1 VTLRCPTTC
10 GPGVEDSRGLRA
22 DELVSARE
30 RVVGS
35 DVSKRRRF
43 NVLGPVRAWR
53 GSAEVSLGSPQQK
66 AVLAALL
73 LRSGRQVPLS
83 ELVEA
88 LWGAEPPD
96 SAGQVVRTYVY
107 RLRRALA
114 GGDGT
119 PVIDS
124 VGTGYLMHLTPDELD
139 VAQFRQRLAAADAAR
154 RGGEPAAAA
163 EELRQALA
171 LWQGDALAGLPGR
184 YAEAQRAG
192 LDKLRLAALATL
204 LTLEVERDAAGAAA
218 ELAALVADHPLDE
231 RFRLLQMRA
240 LYRSGQQAAALAV
253 YRDTQAVLAEEL
265 GVDPGPQ
272 LQQLYLQIL
281 RGDPEPP
288 APAGAGPATTTPDGA
303 APNGPAPDGAAR
315 NDPARNGPE
324 QDQQAAA
331 DAAPAGPPAQLPA
344 DLPTFTGRR
353 DELAR
358 VMTLQA
364 EPPNTPPAVAVC
376 TISGTAGVGKTT
388 LAVHWAHQVRD
399 RFPDGQLYLNLRG
412 FDASR
417 PAMST
422 AEALSCLLTALGVP
436 ARQVAADGDAQVA
449 QYRSAL
455 AGRRVLIVL
464 DNAREADQVR
474 PLLPGAPGCLAIVTS
489 RNHLTGLIVTD
500 GAHPLTLD
508 LLSPAEAREFLAR
521 RLGAARVAAEP
532 AAAGEIAERCSR
544 LPLALAVVAA
554 RAATHPAFPLHAIA
568 AELAET
574 GDSLDAFTGGDATS
588 DIRAVFS
595 WSYQALEPAAARL
608 FRLLALHPGP
618 DVAAPAAAALAGLPV
633 GRTRPLLAV
642 LAGLNLITEHLPGRY
657 RWHDLLRTYA
667 AELAAEQ
674 DSDGERA
681 AALHRTLDHYLHN
694 AHAAARLFSPG
705 RTPMRLPSPLPDI
718 VPEPLRNYRQAMT
731 WLTAQRAILSAA
743 VEVAAGGGFETYA
756 YRLAW
761 ALDLFYFRQ
770 GYWLDWLA
778 VRGIALAAA
787 QRMGDAGAVAESHR
801 DLGHA
806 LSQFGRL
813 EEARGHFQQALEHL
827 ALGTDH
833 TAHAHTHRGL
843 SLLGLREGDYDRM
856 LYHSERAAE
865 LYRLAGNRSGLAK
878 ALNESGYGYALRGD
892 HRRALANCEQ
902 ALPLF
907 RELGDR
913 HGEAATLDSL
923 GVAHHNL
930 GAYQQ
935 AHDHYTASLR
945 LFREVDD
952 LNGIAETLD
961 HLADTHRAAGDEPAA
976 RAAWQEAL
984 ELLDQLQHPG
994 AGSVRDKLAGLRQ
1007 AAGR

>member
-1 VTLRCPTTC
+1 VN
-10 GPGVEDSRGLRA
+10 E
-22 DELVSARE
+22 
-30 RVVGS
+30 
-35 DVSKRRRF
+35 RRRF
-43 NVLGPVRAWR
+43 SLLGPVRAWR
-53 GSAEVSLGSPQQK
+53 GATEVSLGSPQQK

-73 LRSGRQVPLS
+73 LRAKRQVPLS

-107 RLRRALA
+107 RLRRALD
-114 GGDGT
+114 GGDGV

-124 VGTGYLMHLTPDELD
+124 VGTGYLMHLAPDELD
-139 VAQFRQRLAAADAAR
+139 AEQFRRRVAAAEEAR
-154 RGGEPAAAA
+154 RGGDPAGAA

-192 LDKLRLAALATL
+192 LDKLRLTALATL
-204 LTLEVERDAAGAAA
+204 LAFEVERDASGAAA
-218 ELAALVADHPLDE
+218 ELAAVVADHPLDE
-231 RFRLLQMRA
+231 RFRLLLMRA
-240 LYRSGQQAAALAV
+240 LYRSGQQAEALAV
-253 YRDTQAVLAEEL
+253 YRQAQAALAEEL

-272 LQQLYLQIL
+272 LQELYLQIL
-281 RGDPEPP
+281 RGDAEPP
-288 APAGAGPATTTPDGA
+288 APAADSPVQVGPDQVSPGAAEAERQPDTGPAGL
-303 APNGPAPDGAAR
+303 
-315 NDPARNGPE
+315 
-324 QDQQAAA
+324 
-331 DAAPAGPPAQLPA
+331 PAQLPA
-344 DLPTFTGRR
+344 DLSMFTGRR
-353 DELAR
+353 EELAR
-358 VMTLQA
+358 AMALQ
-364 EPPNTPPAVAVC
+364 ENPPGAPAAVTVC

-388 LAVHWAHQVRD
+388 LAVHWAHHVRD
-399 RFPDGQLYLNLRG
+399 RFPDGQLYLNLHG
-412 FDASR
+412 FDAAR

-422 AEALSCLLTALGVP
+422 GEALNCLLSALGVLP
-436 ARQVAADGDAQVA
+436 RQVAAEGDAQVA

-464 DNAREADQVR
+464 DNAREVDQVR
-474 PLLPGAPGCLAIVTS
+474 PLLPGSPGCLAIVTS
-489 RNHLTGLIVTD
+489 RNHLTGLVISD

-532 AAAGEIAERCSR
+532 EAADEIAERCSR

-554 RAATHPAFPLHAIA
+554 RAATHPAFALHAIA

-574 GDSLDAFTGGDATS
+574 GGSLDAFTGGDAAS
-588 DIRAVFS
+588 DVRAVFS
-595 WSYQALEPAAARL
+595 WSYQALKPEAARL

-618 DVAAPAAAALAGLPV
+618 DVAAPAAAGLAGLPI
-633 GRTRPLLAV
+633 GRIRSLLAT
-642 LAGLNLITEHLPGRY
+642 LAGLNLITEYLPGRY

-674 DSDGERA
+674 DSEGERKT
-681 AALHRTLDHYLHN
+681 ALHRTLDHYLHT

-705 RTPMRLPSPLPDI
+705 RTPLPLPPPLPD
-718 VPEPLRNYRQAMT
+718 VSPEPLRDYRHAMT

-743 VEVAAGGGFETYA
+743 VEIAADGGFEQYA
-756 YRLAW
+756 HRLAW
-761 ALDLFYFRQ
+761 ALDLFLFRQ
-770 GYWLDWLA
+770 GYWLDWIT
-778 VRGIALAAA
+778 VRSVALAAA
-787 QRMGDAGAVAESHR
+787 QRMHDADAVAESHR

-806 LSQFGRL
+806 LSQLGRL
-813 EEARGHFQQALEHL
+813 EEARGHYLRALDHL
-827 ALGTDH
+827 SQGDNH
-833 TAHAHTHRGL
+833 TGHAHTHRGL
-843 SLLGLREGDYDRM
+843 ALLALRQRDYDGL
-856 LYHSERAAE
+856 LYHCERAAE

-892 HRRALANCEQ
+892 HRRALENCEQ
-902 ALPLF
+902 ALLLF

-930 GAYQQ
+930 GHYQQ
-935 AHDHYTASLR
+935 ARDHQTASLR

-961 HLADTHRAAGDEPAA
+961 HLGDTHQEAGDETAA
-976 RAAWQEAL
+976 RTAWEQAL
-984 ELLDQLQHPG
+984 DVLDRLKHPG
-994 AGSVRDKLAGLRQ
+994 AGSVRDKLEKPRQ
-1007 AAGR
+1007 GAGR

>member
-1 VTLRCPTTC
+1 MS
-10 GPGVEDSRGLRA
+10 E
-22 DELVSARE
+22 
-30 RVVGS
+30 
-35 DVSKRRRF
+35 RRRF
-43 NVLGPVRAWR
+43 SVLGPVRAWR

-73 LRSGRQVPLS
+73 LRAERQVSLS

-107 RLRRALA
+107 RLRRALD
-114 GGDGT
+114 GGDGV

-124 VGTGYLMHLTPDELD
+124 VGTGYLMHLAPDELD
-139 VAQFRQRLAAADAAR
+139 AAQFRRRVAAAEEAR
-154 RGGEPAAAA
+154 RGGDLAGAA

-192 LDKLRLAALATL
+192 LDKLRLTALATL
-204 LTLEVERDAAGAAA
+204 LTFEVERDASGAAA
-218 ELAALVADHPLDE
+218 ELAAVVADHPLDE
-231 RFRLLQMRA
+231 RFRLLLMRA
-240 LYRSGQQAAALAV
+240 LYRSGQQAEALAV
-253 YRDTQAVLAEEL
+253 YREAQAALAEEL

-272 LQQLYLQIL
+272 LQEFYLQIL
-281 RGDPEPP
+281 RGDAEPP
-288 APAGAGPATTTPDGA
+288 APSTATPATTA
-303 APNGPAPDGAAR
+303 APSSDGPVQVGPAVDAAPIGPGQVSPGAPDAER
-315 NDPARNGPE
+315 QPE
-324 QDQQAAA
+324 ADADADA

-344 DLPTFTGRR
+344 DLSMFTGRR
-353 DELAR
+353 EELAR
-358 VMTLQA
+358 AMALQ
-364 EPPNTPPAVAVC
+364 EDPPHAPPAVTVC

-399 RFPDGQLYLNLRG
+399 RFPDGQLFLNLRG
-412 FDASR
+412 FDATR

-422 AEALSCLLTALGVP
+422 AEALNCLLTALGVLP
-436 ARQVAADGDAQVA
+436 RQVAAEGDAQVA

-455 AGRRVLIVL
+455 AGRRVLVVL
-464 DNAREADQVR
+464 DNAREVDQVR

-489 RNHLTGLIVTD
+489 RNHLTGLVVTD

-532 AAAGEIAERCSR
+532 EAADEIAERCCR

-574 GDSLDAFTGGDATS
+574 GGSLDAFTGGDAAS
-588 DIRAVFS
+588 DVRAVFS
-595 WSYQALEPAAARL
+595 WSYQALKPEAARL

-618 DVAAPAAAALAGLPV
+618 DVAAPAAASLAGLPI
-633 GRTRPLLAV
+633 GRTRSLLAA

-674 DSDGERA
+674 DSEAERK
-681 AALHRTLDHYLHN
+681 AALHRALDHYLHT

-705 RTPMRLPSPLPDI
+705 RTPMPLPPPLPD
-718 VPEPLRNYRQAMT
+718 VSPEPLRDYRHAMT
-731 WLTAQRAILSAA
+731 WLTAQRAIISAA
-743 VEVAAGGGFETYA
+743 VEVAADGGFEHYA
-756 YRLAW
+756 YRMVW
-761 ALDLFYFRQ
+761 ALDLFLYRQ
-770 GYWLDWLA
+770 GYWLDWIT
-778 VRGIALAAA
+778 VRTVALAAA
-787 QRMGDAGAVAESHR
+787 QRMHDADAVAESHR

-806 LSQFGRL
+806 LSQLGRL
-813 EEARGHFQQALEHL
+813 EEASIHYLKALDHL
-827 ALGTDH
+827 EQGENH
-833 TAHAHTHRGL
+833 TGLAHTHRGL
-843 SLLGLREGDYDRM
+843 SLLALRQGDYDRL
-856 LYHSERAAE
+856 LYHMERAAE

-878 ALNESGYGYALRGD
+878 ALNESGYAYSLRGD
-892 HRRALANCEQ
+892 HRRALENCEQ

-923 GVAHHNL
+923 GVAHHKL

-935 AHDHYTASLR
+935 AHDHYTAALR
-945 LFREVDD
+945 LFHEVDD

-961 HLADTHRAAGDEPAA
+961 HLGDIHQVMGDETAA
-976 RAAWQEAL
+976 RAAWQQAL
-984 ELLDQLQHPG
+984 EVLDRLKHPI
-994 AGSVRDKLAGLRQ
+994 AGSVRGKLEKVRRD
-1007 AAGR
+1007 AGR

>member
-1 VTLRCPTTC
+1 
-10 GPGVEDSRGLRA
+10 
-22 DELVSARE
+22 
-30 RVVGS
+30 
-35 DVSKRRRF
+35 
-43 NVLGPVRAWR
+43 
-53 GSAEVSLGSPQQK
+53 VSLGSPQQK

-73 LRSGRQVPLS
+73 LRAERQVPLS

-107 RLRRALA
+107 RLRRALD
-114 GGDGT
+114 GGDG
-119 PVIDS
+119 VQAIDS
-124 VGTGYLMHLTPDELD
+124 VGTGYLMHLAPDELD
-139 VAQFRQRLAAADAAR
+139 AAQFRRRVAAAEAAR
-154 RGGEPAAAA
+154 RGGDLAGAA

-192 LDKLRLAALATL
+192 LDKLRLTALASL
-204 LTLEVERDAAGAAA
+204 LTFEVERDASGAAA
-218 ELAALVADHPLDE
+218 ELAAVVADHPLDE
-231 RFRLLQMRA
+231 RFRLLLMRA
-240 LYRSGQQAAALAV
+240 LYRSGQQAEALAV
-253 YRDTQAVLAEEL
+253 YREAQAALAEEL

-272 LQQLYLQIL
+272 MQEFYLQIL
-281 RGDPEPP
+281 RGDAEPP
-288 APAGAGPATTTPDGA
+288 ATSTATPATTA
-303 APNGPAPDGAAR
+303 APTSDGPVQVGPAQVSPGA
-315 NDPARNGPE
+315 PE
-324 QDQQAAA
+324 AERQPEADA
-331 DAAPAGPPAQLPA
+331 DAAPASPPAQLPA
-344 DLPTFTGRR
+344 DLSTFTGRR
-353 DELAR
+353 EELAR
-358 VMTLQA
+358 AMALQ
-364 EPPNTPPAVAVC
+364 EDPPHAPPALTVC

-412 FDASR
+412 FDAAR

-422 AEALSCLLTALGVP
+422 AEALNCLLGALGVLP
-436 ARQVAADGDAQVA
+436 RQVAAEGDAQVA

-464 DNAREADQVR
+464 DNAREVDQVR

-489 RNHLTGLIVTD
+489 RNHLTGLVVTD

-508 LLSPAEAREFLAR
+508 LLSPAEARKFLAR

-532 AAAGEIAERCSR
+532 EAADEIAERCSR

-568 AELAET
+568 DDLAET
-574 GDSLDAFTGGDATS
+574 GGSLDAFTGGDAAS
-588 DIRAVFS
+588 DVRAVFS
-595 WSYQALEPAAARL
+595 WSYQALKPEAARL

-618 DVAAPAAAALAGLPV
+618 DVAAPAAASLAGLPI
-633 GRTRPLLAV
+633 GRTRSLLAS

-674 DSDGERA
+674 DSEGERK
-681 AALHRTLDHYLHN
+681 AALHRAFDHYLHT

-705 RTPMRLPSPLPDI
+705 RTPMPLPPPLPD
-718 VPEPLRNYRQAMT
+718 VSPEPLRDYRHAMT

-743 VEVAAGGGFETYA
+743 VEVAADGGFEHYA
-756 YRLAW
+756 YRMAW
-761 ALDLFYFRQ
+761 ALDLFLYRQ
-770 GYWLDWLA
+770 GYWLDWITLRS
-778 VRGIALAAA
+778 VALAAA
-787 QRMGDAGAVAESHR
+787 QRMHDADAVAESHR

-806 LSQFGRL
+806 LSQLGRL
-813 EEARGHFQQALEHL
+813 QEAGSHYRQALDHL
-827 ALGTDH
+827 AQGENH
-833 TAHAHTHRGL
+833 TGHAHTHRGL
-843 SLLGLREGDYDRM
+843 SLLALRQGDYDRL
-856 LYHSERAAE
+856 LYHMERAAE

-878 ALNESGYGYALRGD
+878 ALNESGYGYSLRGD
-892 HRRALANCEQ
+892 HRRALENCEQ

-923 GVAHHNL
+923 GVAHHML

-935 AHDHYTASLR
+935 ALDHHTAALR
-945 LFREVDD
+945 LFHEVDD

-961 HLADTHRAAGDEPAA
+961 HLGDTHQAMGDETAA
-976 RAAWQEAL
+976 RAAWQQGL
-984 ELLDQLQHPG
+984 EVLDRLKHPI
-994 AGSVRDKLAGLRQ
+994 AGSVRGKLEKLRQ
-1007 AAGR
+1007 ADGDQRCAAPGTRGLTAGP

>member
-1 VTLRCPTTC
+1 MN
-10 GPGVEDSRGLRA
+10 E
-22 DELVSARE
+22 
-30 RVVGS
+30 
-35 DVSKRRRF
+35 RRRF
-43 NVLGPVRAWR
+43 SVLGPVRAWR

-73 LRSGRQVPLS
+73 LRAERQVPLP

-107 RLRRALA
+107 RLRRALN
-114 GGDGT
+114 GGDGV

-124 VGTGYLMHLTPDELD
+124 VGTGYLIHLAPDELD
-139 VAQFRQRLAAADAAR
+139 AAQFRRRVAAAEAAR
-154 RGGEPAAAA
+154 RGGDPAGAA

-192 LDKLRLAALATL
+192 LDKLRLTALATL
-204 LTLEVERDAAGAAA
+204 LTFEVERDASGAAA
-218 ELAALVADHPLDE
+218 ELAAVVADHPLDE
-231 RFRLLQMRA
+231 RFRLLLMRA
-240 LYRSGQQAAALAV
+240 LYRSGQQAEALAV
-253 YRDTQAVLAEEL
+253 YREAQAALAEEL

-272 LQQLYLQIL
+272 LQEFYLQIL
-281 RGDPEPP
+281 RGDAEPL
-288 APAGAGPATTTPDGA
+288 APSTATPATTA
-303 APNGPAPDGAAR
+303 APTSDGPVQVGPAQMGPAPIGPAQVSPAQVSPGA
-315 NDPARNGPE
+315 PE
-324 QDQQAAA
+324 AERQPEAEADA
-331 DAAPAGPPAQLPA
+331 DAAPVGPPAQLPA
-344 DLPTFTGRR
+344 DLSTFTGRR
-353 DELAR
+353 EELVRAKA
-358 VMTLQA
+358 MQEA
-364 EPPNTPPAVAVC
+364 PPHATPAVTVC

-412 FDASR
+412 YDATR

-422 AEALSCLLTALGVP
+422 AEALNCLLTALGVP
-436 ARQVAADGDAQVA
+436 DRQVAAEGDAQVA

-464 DNAREADQVR
+464 DNAREVDQVR
-474 PLLPGAPGCLAIVTS
+474 PLLPGGPGCLAIVTS
-489 RNHLTGLIVTD
+489 RNHLTGLVVTD

-508 LLSPAEAREFLAR
+508 LLSPAEARAFLAR

-532 AAAGEIAERCSR
+532 EAADEIAERCSR

-574 GDSLDAFTGGDATS
+574 GGSLDAFTGGDATS
-588 DIRAVFS
+588 DVRAVFS
-595 WSYQALEPAAARL
+595 WSYQALKPEAARL

-618 DVAAPAAAALAGLPV
+618 DVAAPAAASLAGLPI
-633 GRTRPLLAV
+633 GRTRSLLAV

-674 DSDGERA
+674 DSEGDRK
-681 AALHRTLDHYLHN
+681 AALRRAFDHYLHT

-705 RTPMRLPSPLPDI
+705 RTPMPLPPPLPD
-718 VPEPLRNYRQAMT
+718 VGPEPLRDYRQAMI

-743 VEVAAGGGFETYA
+743 VEVAADGGFETYA
-756 YRLAW
+756 YRMVW
-761 ALDLFYFRQ
+761 ALDLFLYRQ
-770 GYWLDWLA
+770 GYWLDWLT
-778 VRGIALAAA
+778 VRGVALAAA
-787 QRMGDAGAVAESHR
+787 HRMHDADAVAESHR

-806 LSQFGRL
+806 LSQLGRL
-813 EEARGHFQQALEHL
+813 EEARGHFLQALDHL
-827 ALGTDH
+827 GQGENH
-833 TAHAHTHRGL
+833 TGHAHTHRGL
-843 SLLGLREGDYDRM
+843 SLLAMREGDYDRL
-856 LYHSERAAE
+856 LYHIERAAE

-878 ALNESGYGYALRGD
+878 ALNESGYGYSLRGD
-892 HRRALANCEQ
+892 HRRALENCEQ

-913 HGEAATLDSL
+913 HGEAATQDSL

-935 AHDHYTASLR
+935 ARDHYAAALR
-945 LFREVDD
+945 LFHEVDD
-952 LNGIAETLD
+952 LNGTAETLD
-961 HLADTHRAAGDEPAA
+961 HLGDTHQAVGDETAA
-976 RAAWQEAL
+976 RAAWQQAL
-984 ELLDQLQHPG
+984 DVLDRIKHPS
-994 AGSVRDKLAGLRQ
+994 AGSVRGKLEKLRQ
-1007 AAGR
+1007 GAGR